1 MNLYEAII
9 KSAVKNRDKQ
19 YLISQIAIPSNESFW
34 KTFDRIVLGD
44 DDDEE

>member
-44 DDDEE
+44 RDDDE